1 MNEFIKHKNFFPTH
15 TDELDAELSFVAVA
29 VQLFHFLEC
38 IESLEIH
45 SGDG

>member
-1 MNEFIKHKNFFPTH
+1 MNEFIQHKNSSPH

-38 IESLEIH
+38 IESLETH